1 MTSNTLLGLPAVLI
15 FFVLSYLIIRSRRV
29 SWIDVIVF
37 VLFGFYLGGSGFA
50 KFVDAVVSLVTHL
63 VGGSS

>member
-1 MTSNTLLGLPAVLI
+1 MTSMLGLPAVLI
-15 FFVLSYLIIRSRRV
+15 FALLSYMNIRSRRV
-29 SWIDVIVF
+29 SWIDVAVF

-50 KFVDAVVSLVTHL
+50 KFVNDVVSLVTHL

>member
-1 MTSNTLLGLPAVLI
+1 MLGLPAVLV
-15 FFVLSYLIIRSRRV
+15 FAVLSYLIIRSRRV

-50 KFVDAVVSLVTHL
+50 KFVDALVSVVTNM
-63 VGGSS
+63 VGGGFS